1 MNNKKRVNHSEE
13 NIYKTASNISYS
25 QRSNK
30 KHVIFFFSYSL
41 IQQRNATMSDIYQK
55 PKINCNTNST
65 LSNRRRK
72 TNSIEK
78 ITISSVR
85 VLNNSKPKHR
95 NNVSKCITSRNEQYE
110 IHFNRLV
117 LNPSKMCHRPPT
129 VYITLI

>member
-1 MNNKKRVNHSEE
+1 
-13 NIYKTASNISYS
+13 
-25 QRSNK
+25 
-30 KHVIFFFSYSL
+30 
-41 IQQRNATMSDIYQK
+41 MSDIDQK
-55 PKINCNTNST
+55 PKRNCNTNST

-95 NNVSKCITSRNEQYE
+95 SNVSKCITSRNEQYE